1 MSGGTVTASGA
12 VTGEIL
18 PWLPLTN
25 VTAGEQRR
33 APDSSL
39 IVSGTTRITGAAYD
53 AIEAPHWQVAVVDVS
68 DLEAAVADLQDTD
81 RRRSTTR
88 QAGRCPTRA
97 STAVTRAWT
106 TPARSSTQTAPSFD
120 RDRRRLTGRLWR
132 SPARR
137 SPSAVDRHRP
147 ATWSSTLVSPNF
159 GIERLDRH
167 PVLRPGRRDRCRSG
181 VACRRRQRQPR
192 NHPAPRRH
200 GLMAR
205 ATLIVADATT
215 NRIPPSQVGGVPT
228 WQPTTFYK
236 QGEIVVDGTH
246 IVQSN
251 LDHTSGSGSRNTAN
265 WTELGPGVTTR
276 TITSVSYAATI
287 TPALPTSGDLVLNV
301 GALTGN
307 VTIANPTG
315 TPTDG
320 QTMRLRLSQDAT
332 GGRTITWGSA
342 YKFGSTVQ
350 TTDIPSAAS
359 AAFEMVLSYHAG
371 SSQWRVLGI
380 DAGF

>member
-1 MSGGTVTASGA
+1 
-12 VTGEIL
+12 
-18 PWLPLTN
+18 
-25 VTAGEQRR
+25 
-33 APDSSL
+33 
-39 IVSGTTRITGAAYD
+39 
-53 AIEAPHWQVAVVDVS
+53 
-68 DLEAAVADLQDTD
+68 
-81 RRRSTTR
+81 
-88 QAGRCPTRA
+88 
-97 STAVTRAWT
+97 
-106 TPARSSTQTAPSFD
+106 
-120 RDRRRLTGRLWR
+120 
-132 SPARR
+132 
-137 SPSAVDRHRP
+137 
-147 ATWSSTLVSPNF
+147 
-159 GIERLDRH
+159 
-167 PVLRPGRRDRCRSG
+167 
-181 VACRRRQRQPR
+181 
-192 NHPAPRRH
+192 
-200 GLMAR
+200 MAR